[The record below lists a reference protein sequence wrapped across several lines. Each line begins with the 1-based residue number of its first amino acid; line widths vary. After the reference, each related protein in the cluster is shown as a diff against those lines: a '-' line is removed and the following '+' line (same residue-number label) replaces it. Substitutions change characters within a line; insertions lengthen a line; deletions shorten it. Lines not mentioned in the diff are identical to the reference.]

1 MQDPATTATA
11 GTAQRADLAL
21 VAAGL
26 FESRARAAE
35 AIAAGLVTADGAT
48 VAKPASRLSAGAAL
62 RATAPH
68 PYVSR
73 GGVKL
78 AAGLD
83 LFGLDPAG
91 SRCLDVGSSTGG
103 FTDVL
108 LRRGAAH
115 VTAVDVG
122 RDQLHPSLR
131 GHPRV
136 TSLESTDVRALTPE
150 ALGPPVDLVVC
161 DASFVS
167 LRLVLPP
174 ALALAAP
181 GAALVALVKPQF
193 EAGRAA
199 LKKGIVRDPAVH
211 AAVCRDAADLVA
223 ALGWVVLGLHPSPI
237 AGGDGNLEFL
247 LGARRPEGPDH
258 DV

>member
-1 MQDPATTATA
+1 MTPNAATA
-11 GTAQRADLAL
+11 ETARRADLAL

-35 AIAAGLVTADGAT
+35 AIAAGLVTADGAP
-48 VAKPASRLSAGAAL
+48 VAKPASRVPAGAVL

-91 SRCLDVGSSTGG
+91 LACLDVGASTGG

-131 GHPRV
+131 AHPRV
-136 TSLESTDVRALTPE
+136 TSRESTDVRAL
-150 ALGPPVDLVVC
+150 ALDAPVDLVVC

-167 LRLVLPP
+167 LRVVLPP

-181 GAALVALVKPQF
+181 RGALVALVKPQF

-211 AAVCRDAADLVA
+211 AAVCRDAAALVEGE
-223 ALGWVVLGLHPSPI
+223 GWDVLGLHPSPI
-237 AGGDGNLEFL
+237 SGGDGNAEFL
-247 LGARRPEGPDH
+247 LGARRR

>member
-1 MQDPATTATA
+1 M
-11 GTAQRADLAL
+11 AL
-21 VAAGL
+21 VEAGL

-35 AIAAGLVTADGAT
+35 AIAAGLVTVDGVPAT
-48 VAKPASRLSAGAAL
+48 KPAARVPPGAAL

-78 AAGLD
+78 AAALD

-91 SRCLDVGSSTGG
+91 LACLDVGSSTGG

-122 RDQLHPSLR
+122 RDQFHHGLR
-131 GHPRV
+131 GDPRI
-136 TSLESTDVRALTPE
+136 TLREATDVRS
-150 ALGPPVDLVVC
+150 LGLADLAGPVDLVVC

-174 ALALAAP
+174 ALALARPRAS
-181 GAALVALVKPQF
+181 LVALVKPQF
-193 EAGRAA
+193 EAGRGAA
-199 LKKGIVRDPAVH
+199 KKGIVRD
-211 AAVCRDAADLVA
+211 AAVREAVCQDIAGFVA
-223 ALGWVVLGLHPSPI
+223 GAGWRVIGLAPSPI
-237 AGGDGNLEFL
+237 AGGDGNIEFL
-247 LGARRPEGPDH
+247 LGARRGD
-258 DV
+258 

>member
-1 MQDPATTATA
+1 MPTETPKRAA
-11 GTAQRADLAL
+11 GPQRADVAL
-21 VAAGL
+21 VEAGL

-35 AIAAGLVTADGAT
+35 AIAAGLVTADGAP
-48 VAKPASRLSAGAAL
+48 VAKPASRVPPGAAF

-83 LFGLDPAG
+83 LFALDPAG
-91 SRCLDVGSSTGG
+91 LRCLDVGSSTGG

-136 TSLESTDVRALTPE
+136 DSRESTDIRAL
-150 ALGPPVDLVVC
+150 ALGAPVDMVVC

-167 LRLVLPP
+167 LRVVLPP
-174 ALALAAP
+174 AFALAAP
-181 GAALVALVKPQF
+181 GAVLVALVKPQF

-199 LKKGIVRDPAVH
+199 LKKGIVRDPEVH
-211 AAVCRDAADLVA
+211 AAVCRDAAGFIDA
-223 ALGWVVLGLHPSPI
+223 AGWRVLGIHPSPI

-247 LGARRPEGPDH
+247 LGARRR